1 MDTAVEVKYFY
12 KVHYYR
18 DVQDVYYTSQT
29 KTLWTSQEVAE
40 SSVNNLFVDND
51 ISKGIKPD
59 LTQADLDAAQIKID
73 TMSDTTKKAELQ
85 LEIDKA
91 QTEFTEQAAGSGA
104 ESAATTAVDNLFIDG
119 KVKPDLT
126 QADIDAAQA
135 KIDAVTDASKKAE
148 LQAEL
153 DKAQAAINEKAAE
166 SAAQTAVDSLFID
179 GVAKADLSQA
189 DIDAAQAKIDAVTD
203 TAKKAELQAELDK
216 ATTAFNV
223 IAPTTISALTTDSV
237 KVTGSGEPNAP
248 VTIKNGTTT
257 IGTGTVKADGTFE
270 VTIAKQAV
278 NATITATVTKASNG
292 KKATASTTV
301 KQGIDYSLTANSYKM
316 GDTKLTGTVGKNVS
330 RVRLWI
336 NGKPVVQGV
345 INADGTYEFPT
356 AANFIKLVGDTV
368 EVVAVDSNYVEVN
381 RKTVTVTGTSTF
393 DNALTVAKFNTGD
406 TKITGTFGKDIKKV
420 RLSINGKSV
429 TQATTTAA
437 GTFEIANVDKFITS
451 PLDLVE
457 IVGVDDQYNVLNR
470 KTVSLPGSDTYEN
483 TFSVDNYFI
492 GQNTLGGSYGQHT
505 AYVRLWVN
513 GEVKKQAD
521 LNPADNTFKL
531 KGIFGFIKSKTD
543 VAEIVYVDAQYKVIQ
558 RVAVTVK

>member
-1 MDTAVEVKYFY
+1 
-12 KVHYYR
+12 
-18 DVQDVYYTSQT
+18 
-29 KTLWTSQEVAE
+29 
-40 SSVNNLFVDND
+40 
-51 ISKGIKPD
+51 
-59 LTQADLDAAQIKID
+59 
-73 TMSDTTKKAELQ
+73 
-85 LEIDKA
+85 
-91 QTEFTEQAAGSGA
+91 
-104 ESAATTAVDNLFIDG
+104 
-119 KVKPDLT
+119 
-126 QADIDAAQA
+126 
-135 KIDAVTDASKKAE
+135 
-148 LQAEL
+148 
-153 DKAQAAINEKAAE
+153 
-166 SAAQTAVDSLFID
+166 
-179 GVAKADLSQA
+179 
-189 DIDAAQAKIDAVTD
+189 
-203 TAKKAELQAELDK
+203 
-216 ATTAFNV
+216 
-223 IAPTTISALTTDSV
+223 
-237 KVTGSGEPNAP
+237 EPNAP

-270 VTIAKQAV
+270 VTIAKQAA

-301 KQGIDYSLTANSYKM
+301 KQGIDYSLTANTYKM

-429 TQATTTAA
+429 TQAATTAA

-457 IVGVDDQYNVLNR
+457 IVGVDDQYN
-470 KTVSLPGSDTYEN
+470 
-483 TFSVDNYFI
+483 
-492 GQNTLGGSYGQHT
+492 
-505 AYVRLWVN
+505 
-513 GEVKKQAD
+513 
-521 LNPADNTFKL
+521 
-531 KGIFGFIKSKTD
+531 
-543 VAEIVYVDAQYKVIQ
+543 
-558 RVAVTVK
+558 